1 MTMEYKKTI
10 NLLENTPNR
19 PSKFR
24 TKICVDMN
32 DNVRG
37 KYNINIQIE
46 YNIAILKF
54 SLHNFIGAYIPVK

>member
-1 MTMEYKKTI
+1 MEYQKTI

-19 PSKFR
+19 PSKFK

-32 DNVRG
+32 DNVCG
-37 KYNINIQIE
+37 KYYINIQIE

-54 SLHNFIGAYIPVK
+54 SLCNFIGAYIPVK

>member
-1 MTMEYKKTI
+1 
-10 NLLENTPNR
+10 
-19 PSKFR
+19 
-24 TKICVDMN
+24 MN

-54 SLHNFIGAYIPVK
+54 SLRNFIGAYIPVK

>member
-1 MTMEYKKTI
+1 MEYQKTI

-37 KYNINIQIE
+37 KYNINIQTE
-46 YNIAILKF
+46 YNTAILKF
-54 SLHNFIGAYIPVK
+54 SLCNFIGGYIPVK

>member
-1 MTMEYKKTI
+1 MEYQKTI

-54 SLHNFIGAYIPVK
+54 SLRNFTGAYIPVK

>member
-37 KYNINIQIE
+37 KYNINIQTE

-54 SLHNFIGAYIPVK
+54 SLCNFIGGYIPVK